1 MNGRHVALTG
11 GLGVLAF
18 AVAVGTLSAVVGR
31 DRESTPLIAEPGPGR
46 RAVTAPAPT
55 TSGPNTGASESG
67 RPAPL
72 APAASGERASAS
84 PSRSPSPIPL
94 AAGRWTGV
102 ASITVTGQD
111 FGCTAVRTTV
121 RRSAMLSLDHPLPG
135 EDNAVHLAFR
145 TREEG
150 VAGAFAVDS
159 STNSPSP
166 TRYWTLSGDGVGGLI
181 GRLTAVV
188 PPPLSGRPPTDNVLS
203 AVKGL
208 DGRCGAQISAPV
220 AFRLGPGAALR
231 ATVTGKRASV
241 EVSGRTADHT
251 RTFQIAFKSP

>member
-1 MNGRHVALTG
+1 MTG

-18 AVAVGTLSAVVGR
+18 AVSVGTLSAVVGR
-31 DRESTPLIAEPGPGR
+31 DTDQDSTPLVAEPGPGR

-55 TSGPNTGASESG
+55 TSGSNTEASESG

-72 APAASGERASAS
+72 APASSGVPASPSPS
-84 PSRSPSPIPL
+84 PSRSPSPMPM

-111 FGCTAVRTTV
+111 SGCTAVRTTV
-121 RRSAMLSLDHPLPG
+121 RRPAMLRLDHPLPG
-135 EDNAVHLAFR
+135 EDNAVHLALR
-145 TREEG
+145 TSEEG
-150 VAGAFAVDS
+150 VEGSFAVDS
-159 STNSPSP
+159 STSSPSP

-188 PPPLSGRPPTDNVLS
+188 PPPLSGQPPVDNVLS
-203 AVKGL
+203 AVRSL

-231 ATVTGKRASV
+231 ATVTGRRASV
-241 EVSGRTADHT
+241 ELSGRTADHT
-251 RTFQIAFKSP
+251 RTFQIAFQSS